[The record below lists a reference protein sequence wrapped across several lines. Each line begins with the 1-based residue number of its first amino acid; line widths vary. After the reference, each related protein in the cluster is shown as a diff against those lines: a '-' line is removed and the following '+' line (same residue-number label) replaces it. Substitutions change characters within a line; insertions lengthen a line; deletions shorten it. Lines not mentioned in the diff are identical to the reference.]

1 MAILGNTYTTYDANR
16 LREQFSNAIYMISP
30 EETPFLSLV
39 ERESIDG
46 RHPEWQTD
54 TLATPVITNQQ
65 IEGDEYAY
73 SQILPTVRI
82 GNYTEIARKS
92 YLISGSEEKN
102 TKADPA
108 SELGRERR
116 KKGTE
121 LKTDMEVALLANKPS
136 VVGTTAIARKSA
148 GFAAWITTNDQRAA
162 GGADGGFSGGV
173 VGAGTNGSAQRAFTK
188 ALLDA
193 AILAAYTSGGSPTTL
208 MVSPYVKTVFSG
220 FMNAAGLNTS
230 QIFSRVQGEEQAT
243 IYAAADA
250 YRSDFGV
257 IDIMPNRQLARAG
270 ATAARNAYLIDLDK
284 VGMGTFRD
292 VFEDRPAKSG
302 DAEKRVLLC
311 EYSLIMKN
319 EAAHA
324 VIYDLFGMSSI
335 AYASSQLW
343 GAFSVRPGGALFF
356 PR

>member
-54 TLATPVITNQQ
+54 VLATPVITNQQ

-73 SQILPTVRI
+73 SQIIPTVRI

-102 TKADPA
+102 TKAGPA

-121 LKTDMEVALLANKPS
+121 LKTDMEVSLLALKAS
-136 VVGTTAIARKSA
+136 SAGTSAVARKSA
-148 GFAAWITTNDQRAA
+148 GFASWITTNDSRAA
-162 GGADGGFSGGV
+162 GGTDGGFSGGTV
-173 VGAGTNGSAQRAFTK
+173 QVGTAGTPQRAFTK
-188 ALLDA
+188 LLLDG
-193 AILAAYTSGGSPTTL
+193 AILGAYTSGGSPTTL

-230 QIFSRVQGEEQAT
+230 QIFSRVEGEQQAT

-257 IDIMPNRQLARAG
+257 IDILPNRQLARAG
-270 ATAARNAYLIDLDK
+270 AAVAATAYLIDLDK
-284 VGMGTFRD
+284 VGVGMFRD

-324 VIYDLFGMSSI
+324 VIYGLFGLS
-335 AYASSQLW
+335 AAS
-343 GAFSVRPGGALFF
+343 
-356 PR
+356 